1 MKRITDIAE
10 LRKVQTGIL
19 DDIHRFCTANG
30 IMYFLSCGTLI
41 GAVRH
46 KGYIPWDD
54 RPRPVYAEKRLRQIC
69 ETLY

>member
-54 RPRPVYAEKRLRQIC
+54 ASTYICREKTTTDL
-69 ETLY
+69 